1 MKMIYHRRLIIS
13 FKLVTEDDGISLYKH
28 TTQIFVSWTSEIHV
42 IKWISSFFARNMS
55 ELWSTQLPTH
65 CHFDFVFIPSQI
77 TSQCSHFWFSEI
89 LTMKFGFLDQFCW
102 RKTTPSKIKI
112 LSRPN
117 YISPR
122 VNYRSNTISYLRTSC
137 TLLTKEFNTVCSN
150 DPILKSA
157 LQLTIY
163 N

>member
-1 MKMIYHRRLIIS
+1 MKMIYHRRLLIS
-13 FKLVTEDDGISLYKH
+13 FKLVTKDDGIFLYKH

-65 CHFDFVFIPSQI
+65 FHFDFIFISSQI
-77 TSQCSHFWFSEI
+77 TSQCSHFCFSEI

-102 RKTTPSKIKI
+102 RKTTPSKINI
-112 LSRPN
+112 RSRPN
-117 YISPR
+117 YI
-122 VNYRSNTISYLRTSC
+122 VNYRSSTTFYLRTSC
-137 TLLTKEFNTVCSN
+137 TLLTKEFNTICSN

-157 LQLTIY
+157 LQLTI
-163 N
+163 